1 MRLRPCPCHLH
12 ARQIVTKRLLMQG
25 FIVGDYPPAIGPEFA
40 TNMAQYVT
48 EGKVVVREKVFDGI
62 GSTGAAF
69 ADMMAGGN
77 TGKQVVKV
85 AAQDP
90 YPVAQ

>member
-1 MRLRPCPCHLH
+1 
-12 ARQIVTKRLLMQG
+12 MQG